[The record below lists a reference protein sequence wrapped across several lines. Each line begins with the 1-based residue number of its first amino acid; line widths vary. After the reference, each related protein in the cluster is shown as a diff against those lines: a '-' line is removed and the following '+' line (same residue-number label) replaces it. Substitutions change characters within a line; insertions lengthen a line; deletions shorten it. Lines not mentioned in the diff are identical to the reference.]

1 MGFGLVPSFSPLPAF
16 TFEMRRGSCIEKG
29 WEPTRGVTI
38 YVFVPNRH
46 GTGTSGWLQRWAA
59 LRKCGV
65 RSVHMANVNACFVL
79 FYWSLTDKSGVKWI
93 WDIFIMIK
101 SWNVSLG
108 ANKPV

>member
-46 GTGTSGWLQRWAA
+46 GTGTSGWLQRWTAM
-59 LRKCGV
+59 RKCGV
-65 RSVHMANVNACFVL
+65 QSVNMANVKASFAMRNLKLEVRVPPGPFSQSVL
-79 FYWSLTDKSGVKWI
+79 LRLR
-93 WDIFIMIK
+93 
-101 SWNVSLG
+101 NP
-108 ANKPV
+108 NP